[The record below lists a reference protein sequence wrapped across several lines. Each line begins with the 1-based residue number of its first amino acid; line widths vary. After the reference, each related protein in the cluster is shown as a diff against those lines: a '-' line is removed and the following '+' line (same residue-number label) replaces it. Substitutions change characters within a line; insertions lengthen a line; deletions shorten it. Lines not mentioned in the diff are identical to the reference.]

1 LIIFHERKGIIYFL
15 HPYLYPMK
23 RILLDYTR
31 YNSWANARVIE
42 ILKTLNDQALDQAL
56 GGSFSTIRNT
66 VNHIWGAESI
76 WYQRL
81 MMAEHILI
89 PHQTFEGNFEEA
101 CTAWLT
107 VSSQFTN
114 FVEKQFDD
122 RSFEHAFSYK
132 AMNKTVVKSTVYE
145 AIHHTMNHST
155 FHRGQLIHYAR
166 LLGVTQIPST
176 DQITFFREQK

>member
-1 LIIFHERKGIIYFL
+1 
-15 HPYLYPMK
+15 MK

-81 MMAEHILI
+81 MMAEH
-89 PHQTFEGNFEEA
+89 
-101 CTAWLT
+101 
-107 VSSQFTN
+107 
-114 FVEKQFDD
+114 
-122 RSFEHAFSYK
+122 
-132 AMNKTVVKSTVYE
+132 M
-145 AIHHTMNHST
+145 
-155 FHRGQLIHYAR
+155 
-166 LLGVTQIPST
+166 
-176 DQITFFREQK
+176 